1 MVNAKTCQFIQ
12 SCIKITRQFTI
23 GYTSLLMI
31 THRTLIDKRGVTR
44 SKKNW
49 SDGWQW
55 RATQPPLKGTVHKL
69 TCQSQQIWFKL
80 VCHSKT
86 KHPFTSYKRTPE
98 TIFSF
103 TFYFKE
109 MLGSDLIL
117 DTWKGTC
124 RQNHTKSFIRFIKK
138 EFICIF
144 VYTDVACS
152 SIQCIHHCEH
162 LMSHAALKYTSL
174 CPLVQTVLCVCVYVW
189 YLYIVYNKRWYR
201 NKRPTLNTCHMH
213 FHNTLQIFKSISHVI
228 SERQQKYLLLVII
241 HPPKIKS

>member
-23 GYTSLLMI
+23 GYTSLLII
-31 THRTLIDKRGVTR
+31 THRTLIDRRGVTR

-103 TFYFKE
+103 TYYFKE

-117 DTWKGTC
+117 NTWKWTC
-124 RQNHTKSFIRFIKK
+124 KQNHMKSFIRFIKK
-138 EFICIF
+138 SLF
-144 VYTDVACS
+144 VYLFTQMWHAVQYNA
-152 SIQCIHHCEH
+152 SIIVNISCLMLPSNIHHCPF
-162 LMSHAALKYTSL
+162 A
-174 CPLVQTVLCVCVYVW
+174 QTLLCVCVYVW

>member
-23 GYTSLLMI
+23 GYTSLLII
-31 THRTLIDKRGVTR
+31 THRTLIDGVTR

-103 TFYFKE
+103 TYYLKE

-117 DTWKGTC
+117 DAWKGTC
-124 RQNHTKSFIRFIKK
+124 RQNHTMF
-138 EFICIF
+138 
-144 VYTDVACS
+144 Y
-152 SIQCIHHCEH
+152 
-162 LMSHAALKYTSL
+162 
-174 CPLVQTVLCVCVYVW
+174 
-189 YLYIVYNKRWYR
+189 
-201 NKRPTLNTCHMH
+201 
-213 FHNTLQIFKSISHVI
+213 QI
-228 SERQQKYLLLVII
+228 Y
-241 HPPKIKS
+241 

>member
-23 GYTSLLMI
+23 GYTSLLII
-31 THRTLIDKRGVTR
+31 THWTLIDRRGVTR

-55 RATQPPLKGTVHKL
+55 RATQPPSKGTVHKL

-86 KHPFTSYKRTPE
+86 KHPFTSYKHTPE

-103 TFYFKE
+103 AYYFKE

-124 RQNHTKSFIRFIKK
+124 KQNHMKSFIRFIKK
-138 EFICIF
+138 SLFVYLFTQMWHAVQYNASIIVNISCLMLPSNIHHCVPLYKPFSVCVYMCDIYTLYIIRDDTEIRGPLLTHAICIF
-144 VYTDVACS
+144 IT
-152 SIQCIHHCEH
+152 HC
-162 LMSHAALKYTSL
+162 KYSN
-174 CPLVQTVLCVCVYVW
+174 QF
-189 YLYIVYNKRWYR
+189 
-201 NKRPTLNTCHMH
+201 PTLSPRDNKNTY
-213 FHNTLQIFKSISHVI
+213 FW
-228 SERQQKYLLLVII
+228 
-241 HPPKIKS
+241 

>member
-23 GYTSLLMI
+23 GYTSLLII
-31 THRTLIDKRGVTR
+31 THRTLIDRRGVTR

-103 TFYFKE
+103 TYYFKE

-124 RQNHTKSFIRFIKK
+124 KQNHMKSFIRFIKK
-138 EFICIF
+138 SLF
-144 VYTDVACS
+144 VYLFTQMWHAVQYNA
-152 SIQCIHHCEH
+152 SIIVNISCLMLPSNIHHCPF
-162 LMSHAALKYTSL
+162 A
-174 CPLVQTVLCVCVYVW
+174 QTLLCVCVYVW

>member
-23 GYTSLLMI
+23 GYTSLLII
-31 THRTLIDKRGVTR
+31 THRTLIDGVTR

-55 RATQPPLKGTVHKL
+55 WATQPPLKGTVHKL

-86 KHPFTSYKRTPE
+86 KHPFTSYKHTPE

-103 TFYFKE
+103 TYYFKE

-124 RQNHTKSFIRFIKK
+124 KQNHMKSFIRFIKK
-138 EFICIF
+138 RVYLYICLHRCGMQF
-144 VYTDVACS
+144 NTMHPS
-152 SIQCIHHCEH
+152 
-162 LMSHAALKYTSL
+162 LWTSHVSC
-174 CPLVQTVLCVCVYVW
+174 CPQIYIVSPCTNPSLCVCICV
-189 YLYIVYNKRWYR
+189 
-201 NKRPTLNTCHMH
+201 
-213 FHNTLQIFKSISHVI
+213 IFTHCI
-228 SERQQKYLLLVII
+228 
-241 HPPKIKS
+241 

>member
-23 GYTSLLMI
+23 GYTSLLII
-31 THRTLIDKRGVTR
+31 THRTLIDRRGVTR

-55 RATQPPLKGTVHKL
+55 RATQPPLKWTVHKL

-103 TFYFKE
+103 TYYFKE

-124 RQNHTKSFIRFIKK
+124 KQNHMKSFIRFIKK
-138 EFICIF
+138 RVYLYICLHRCGMQFNTMHPSLWTSHVSCCPQIYIIVPLHKPFSVCVYMCDIYTLYIIRDDTEIRGPLLTHAICIF
-144 VYTDVACS
+144 IT
-152 SIQCIHHCEH
+152 HC
-162 LMSHAALKYTSL
+162 KYSN
-174 CPLVQTVLCVCVYVW
+174 QF
-189 YLYIVYNKRWYR
+189 
-201 NKRPTLNTCHMH
+201 PTLSPRDNKNTY
-213 FHNTLQIFKSISHVI
+213 FW
-228 SERQQKYLLLVII
+228 
-241 HPPKIKS
+241 

>member
-23 GYTSLLMI
+23 GYTSLLII
-31 THRTLIDKRGVTR
+31 THRTLIDGVTR

-55 RATQPPLKGTVHKL
+55 WATQPPLKGTVHKL

-103 TFYFKE
+103 TYYFKE

-124 RQNHTKSFIRFIKK
+124 KQNHLKSFIRFIKK
-138 EFICIF
+138 RVYLYICLHRCGMQFNAMHPSLWTSHVSCCPQIYIIVSPCTNPSLRVCVCMCDIYTLYIIRDDTEIRGPLLTHAICIF
-144 VYTDVACS
+144 IT
-152 SIQCIHHCEH
+152 HC
-162 LMSHAALKYTSL
+162 KYSN
-174 CPLVQTVLCVCVYVW
+174 QF
-189 YLYIVYNKRWYR
+189 
-201 NKRPTLNTCHMH
+201 PTLSPRDNKNTY
-213 FHNTLQIFKSISHVI
+213 FW
-228 SERQQKYLLLVII
+228 
-241 HPPKIKS
+241 